1 MFKAEGKFV
10 NIVQLYLL
18 KHCWSLNKN
27 LPETVVKITVDYKIH
42 YAIDYQ

>member
-1 MFKAEGKFV
+1 MFIN
-10 NIVQLYLL
+10 NISGYYLSE
-18 KHCWSLNKN
+18 HCWSLNKN

>member
-1 MFKAEGKFV
+1 MFKVEGIFV
-10 NIVQLYLL
+10 NYLL